1 MNMLTWDLANR
12 LINERGLDVDAPRD
26 KCLDDEMFN
35 TLKEYHEALVTIKRV
50 SNYVKGKALEEK
62 DGQLSTLV

>member
-1 MNMLTWDLANR
+1 MDKLTWDLVNR
-12 LINERGLDVDAPRD
+12 LINERGLDVDPPRD